1 MNRHPSAYPL
11 YLFNRLLA
19 SDPSL
24 ERWRSGLRAVLTA
37 ALCAG
42 MFLLLT
48 RWLDLDYKLSL
59 AGIVV
64 PMIAVVAMG
73 DPGRRQQQVTMAWI
87 PVVASAALVV
97 GALVADNPWLS
108 GALFLATIFAAFE
121 ARRFGPRGSALGTIA
136 YQSFFYALLF
146 KTPPDKILWLPP
158 FVLAGCAIAY
168 GVHFHLVPEHPGRMV
183 HSELRA
189 FRARIEACL
198 HDLARWLD
206 RDSKAG
212 QARIDAHLAALN
224 AQSLGLESR
233 LAGFADPA
241 GACADDRP
249 GGAELRR
256 RVLGCELA
264 LEAIAA
270 VARSCA
276 DDARP
281 VLAQRLRALGA
292 AIHRGDAADLADRDG
307 GQAWLTDEQGWRL
320 DRAARTLACEPP
332 WRQAPPAT
340 RDEGKPPPVQQPQT
354 LPGPAPRRHPW
365 LDDTTRRAL
374 QASVS
379 ALGAIVAG
387 HAISSSHWYWSV
399 FAAFVVFTRTAT
411 IGQTLSGAWR
421 QVLASIAGLCLGVT
435 VAQFAHGS
443 RGLELGLLFAFIA
456 AGFYAF
462 RGLQNVYTVLLT
474 AMLAMVYELMG
485 MDSEGLLVLRLAE
498 TVAGAASAV
507 LSARL
512 VLPVHT
518 QDDSN
523 GKSAALLRSASGLLR
538 AALAEAPRPPW
549 DAVRE
554 LDRKL
559 AALRASLG
567 PVTGTA
573 YPASKA
579 HRRRQLDRLSRIAY
593 CIRHF
598 HGLALGQA
606 ACILPSPPLQA
617 GTRTLGDA
625 LDGVATMLDA
635 PDQPAAALPH
645 PGAAAADDAQAGGEC
660 ALPLRVASHF
670 LAEADEVLR
679 ALRADVA
686 AARP

>member
-1 MNRHPSAYPL
+1 MNRHRSSYPR
-11 YLFNRLLA
+11 YLLNRVLA

-37 ALCAG
+37 CLCAG
-42 MFLLLT
+42 AFLLLT
-48 RWLDLDYKLSL
+48 RWLGLEYKLSL

-64 PMIAVVAMG
+64 PMIAVVALR

-87 PVVASAALVV
+87 PLVAGAALVI
-97 GALVADNPWLS
+97 GALVAEHPWLS

-121 ARRFGPRGSALGTIA
+121 ARRFGPRGSGLGTIA

-146 KTPPDKILWLPP
+146 KTPPDKVLWLPL

-189 FRARIEACL
+189 FRARVEACL
-198 HDLARWLD
+198 HDLARWLE
-206 RDSKAG
+206 RDSQAG

-241 GACADDRP
+241 NAAADGRS
-249 GGAELRR
+249 GGTGLRR
-256 RVLGCELA
+256 RVLACELA
-264 LEAIAA
+264 LETAAA
-270 VARSCA
+270 VVRGSGA
-276 DDARP
+276 DARQA
-281 VLAQRLRALGA
+281 LAQRLRALQA
-292 AIHRGDAADLADRDG
+292 AIHHGDAAAPPSHG
-307 GQAWLTDEQGWRL
+307 EGLTEEQGWRL
-320 DRAARTLACEPP
+320 ERAAHTLACEAP

-340 RDEGKPPPVQQPQT
+340 RDERKPS
-354 LPGPAPRRHPW
+354 PAPQPPEPPAAPGRHSW
-365 LDDTTRRAL
+365 LDDITRRAL
-374 QASVS
+374 QAGVS
-379 ALGAIVAG
+379 ALGAILAG

-411 IGQTLSGAWR
+411 VGQTVSGAWR
-421 QVLASIAGLCLGVT
+421 QVLASIAGLCLGVA
-435 VAQFAHGS
+435 VAELAHGS

-462 RGLQNVYTVLLT
+462 RGLQNLYTVLLT
-474 AMLAMVYELMG
+474 AMLAMLYELMG

-518 QDDSN
+518 RDDADA
-523 GKSAALLRSASGLLR
+523 KSAALLRTASGLLR
-538 AALAEAPRPPW
+538 AALAQAPRPPW

-567 PVTGTA
+567 PVTGSA

-579 HRRRQLDRLSRIAY
+579 ARRRRLDRLSRIAY

-598 HGLALGQA
+598 HGLALGYA
-606 ACILPSPPLQA
+606 ACIAPSPPLRA
-617 GTRTLGDA
+617 DTRALEDA
-625 LDGVATMLDA
+625 LDGVAALLDA
-635 PDQPAAALPH
+635 PEQPAAAP
-645 PGAAAADDAQAGGEC
+645 PRPPQRAPNGAQAAGGC
-660 ALPLRVASHF
+660 ALPLRVAGGF

-679 ALRADVA
+679 ALRADM
-686 AARP
+686 AART